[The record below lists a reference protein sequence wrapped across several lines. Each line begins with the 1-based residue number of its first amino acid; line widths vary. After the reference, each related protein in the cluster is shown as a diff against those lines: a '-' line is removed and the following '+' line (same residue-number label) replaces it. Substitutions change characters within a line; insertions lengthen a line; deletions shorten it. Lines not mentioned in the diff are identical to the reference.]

1 MDNLTLKRF
10 LMIDGALYNPR
21 AIGIKL
27 DGILHKIKTASNFS
41 RYLTWNKH
49 TFIQEAL
56 NQQTKL
62 GRMRLD
68 GHQITR
74 IMRPN
79 RPWGLILNGNIEK
92 E

>member
-1 MDNLTLKRF
+1 MDGITLKRF
-10 LMIDGALYNPR
+10 LMIDNALYNPQ
-21 AIGIKL
+21 ATGIRL
-27 DGILHKIKTASNFS
+27 DGVFLPIKTAVNFS
-41 RYLTWNKH
+41 RYITWNNN
-49 TFIQEAL
+49 TFIQEPPKA
-56 NQQTKL
+56 NKRL

>member
-1 MDNLTLKRF
+1 
-10 LMIDGALYNPR
+10 MIDGALYNPR

-27 DGILHKIKTASNFS
+27 DGILHKIKVASNFS
-41 RYLTWNKH
+41 RYLTWNEH
-49 TFIQEAL
+49 TFIQEASKK
-56 NQQTKL
+56 QTKL